1 MYKYLKTNYLY
12 LYHLKKMVFFEKKTV
27 TLLEIFFMSL
37 TIQLPSSL
45 EQQIRDNAVRQGI
58 SLEKLIAQILV
69 SGINR
74 FDFEDE
80 KKLREAEI
88 LQRIRLT
95 VVPEV
100 ELGEYYR
107 LSVLRQ
113 AEQLQEYEYER
124 LILLSHRVEAIH
136 AERLKYV
143 AELAELRGISLRQ
156 AMSDLGLSR
165 SES

>member
-1 MYKYLKTNYLY
+1 
-12 LYHLKKMVFFEKKTV
+12 
-27 TLLEIFFMSL
+27 MSL

-45 EQQIRDNAVRQGI
+45 EQRIRDNAVRQGI
-58 SLEKLIAQILV
+58 PLENLVAQILA
-69 SGINR
+69 SGINKL
-74 FDFEDE
+74 DLDE
-80 KKLREAEI
+80 EEKIREAEL

-113 AEQLQEYEYER
+113 AEQLQEQEYVR
-124 LILLSHRVEAIH
+124 LISLTHRVEAIH

-143 AELAELRGISLRQ
+143 AELAQLRGVPLRQ
-156 AMSDLGLSR
+156 TMSDLGLMHV
-165 SES
+165 ES

>member
-1 MYKYLKTNYLY
+1 
-12 LYHLKKMVFFEKKTV
+12 
-27 TLLEIFFMSL
+27 MSL

-45 EQQIRDNAVRQGI
+45 EQQIRDNAMRQGI

-69 SGINR
+69 SGINK
-74 FDFEDE
+74 FDFQDE
-80 KKLREAEI
+80 KKLRETEL

-95 VVPEV
+95 VMPEA

-124 LILLSHRVEAIH
+124 LVTLTHRVEAIH

-143 AELAELRGISLRQ
+143 AELAELQGVSLRQ

>member
-1 MYKYLKTNYLY
+1 MKGLNLSFVCLLMQTCILEKITLILPTN
-12 LYHLKKMVFFEKKTV
+12 T
-27 TLLEIFFMSL
+27 FMSL
-37 TIQLPSSL
+37 TIQLPSLL

-58 SLEKLIAQILV
+58 SLENLVAQILA

-74 FDFEDE
+74 LDLEGDQ
-80 KKLREAEI
+80 KIREAEL

-95 VVPEV
+95 VAPEA

-113 AEQLQEYEYER
+113 AEQLQADEYER
-124 LILLSHRVEAIH
+124 LVGLTHRVEAIH

-143 AELAELRGISLRQ
+143 AELARLRGISLRQ
-156 AMSDLGLSR
+156 TMADLGLSYL
-165 SES
+165 ES

>member
-1 MYKYLKTNYLY
+1 LKKTSNFVYKY
-12 LYHLKKMVFFEKKTV
+12 
-27 TLLEIFFMSL
+27 FFMSL

-58 SLEKLIAQILV
+58 SLEKLIAQMLV

-74 FDFEDE
+74 SEVPDE
-80 KKLREAEI
+80 KNIKEADL

-95 VVPEV
+95 TLPEA
-100 ELGEYYR
+100 ELSEYYR

-113 AEQLQEYEYER
+113 AEQLHENEYER
-124 LILLSHRVEAIH
+124 LVSLTHRVEAIH

-143 AELAELRGISLRQ
+143 AELAALQGLPLRQ
-156 AMSDLGLSR
+156 VMHDLGLSR
-165 SES
+165 TES

>member
-1 MYKYLKTNYLY
+1 
-12 LYHLKKMVFFEKKTV
+12 
-27 TLLEIFFMSL
+27 MSL

-80 KKLREAEI
+80 KKLREADL

-95 VVPEV
+95 VVPEA

-113 AEQLQEYEYER
+113 AEQLQEHEYER
-124 LILLSHRVEAIH
+124 LIRLSHRVEAIH

-143 AELAELRGISLRQ
+143 AELAELRGIPLRQ